1 MAEKQLSTSQV
12 MLGILL
18 FGLTILLAQQITNI
32 LFPDEDSIRVIAK
45 LVIDT
50 ALIVIGLGI
59 HKRVVGSA
67 ILYAGIVRFILIF
80 FQLQGMDPV
89 LRVVV
94 ILITIV
100 VIFTVGFMKFGKN
113 LSSHPQTKEAK

>member
-1 MAEKQLSTSQV
+1 MEGKQLSTGQV

-18 FGLTILLAQQITNI
+18 FGLTILLAQQITNV

-59 HKRVVGSA
+59 HKKIVGSA
-67 ILYAGIVRFILIF
+67 ILYAGIIRFILIF
-80 FQLQGMDPV
+80 FQLQGMDAV

-94 ILITIV
+94 ILITII
-100 VIFTVGFMKFGKN
+100 VIFTVGFIKFGKS
-113 LSSHPQTKEAK
+113 LSTHTPTKEVK